1 MSLYTIALFIH
12 LAGVVLIFAGFGTWL
27 IGMVGL
33 WRAQGVEQV
42 RAITWLMLISS
53 PVVIA
58 GVVVLAA
65 GGIYMAVVRQGF
77 ESAWMRVASLSFIL
91 LAPLGAFLIEPRVRV
106 IAQAAANVPDGPLST
121 ALRARVH
128 DPVVA
133 TALQIYAACLLA
145 IIFLMTNKPSLVTS
159 LGAMGA
165 AFVIGLAAS
174 TPLWWMAR
182 TWRVAPGP
190 VRTPARKQ

>member
-1 MSLYTIALFIH
+1 MSQYTIALFIH

-33 WRAQGVEQV
+33 WRAHGVEQV
-42 RAITWLMLISS
+42 RAITWLMLMSS

-58 GVVVLAA
+58 GVVILAA
-65 GGIYMAVVRQGF
+65 GGIYMAVISQGF

-91 LAPLGAFLIEPRVRV
+91 LAPLGAFLIEPRVRG
-106 IAQAAANVPDGPLST
+106 IAQAAANVPVGPLSP

-133 TALQIYAACLLA
+133 TALQIYAASLLG

-159 LGAMGA
+159 LGTMGVA
-165 AFVIGLAAS
+165 SVIGLAAS
-174 TPLWWMAR
+174 TPLWWMAWR
-182 TWRVAPGP
+182 RRVASGH
-190 VRTPARKQ
+190 VRTPVQK